1 MSIINTRN
9 HGSWIKTLQLLLLLL
24 VIPEL
29 ASAQVLES
37 RLSQK
42 ADYVPVATSAK
53 ERLIEV
59 AQHYRIPMGI
69 EWINLPNADGSS
81 PLTPQPTVREMILSI
96 FRPIPGYKMEIR
108 GGVVNVS
115 NVAFVDDSRNFLSMR
130 LAEYRAD
137 RENVFGAEFRLRLS
151 IHSTLHPERYS
162 LGGNGGYGYGT
173 QRDDDFDVTNISF
186 SRRNVTVREILNA
199 IVRENGNALW
209 VVELVPSKMMKSEPF
224 FAQHSY
230 GGDVQTDF
238 TWRIIPLGPAV
249 KQSN

>member
-1 MSIINTRN
+1 MGIMNTRH
-9 HGSWIKTLQLLLLLL
+9 HGRWISALQLLLLLL
-24 VIPEL
+24 VITES

-42 ADYVPVATSAK
+42 ADYVPGATSAK

-69 EWINLPNADGSS
+69 EWINLPNGDGSS

-96 FRPIPGYKMEIR
+96 VGRIPGYKMEIR
-108 GGVVNVS
+108 GSVVNVS
-115 NVAFVDDSRNFLSMR
+115 NVAFVDDPRNFLSMR
-130 LAEYRAD
+130 LAEYRAN
-137 RENVFGAEFRLRLS
+137 RESVFGAEFLLRFD
-151 IHSTLHPERYS
+151 IHSTLHPDRYS
-162 LGGNGGYGYGT
+162 RGWNGGYGHGVP
-173 QRDDDFDVTNISF
+173 RDDDFNVQNISF
-186 SRRNVTVREILNA
+186 SQRNVTVREVLNA

-238 TWRIIPLGPAV
+238 TWRILPLTHR
-249 KQSN
+249 N